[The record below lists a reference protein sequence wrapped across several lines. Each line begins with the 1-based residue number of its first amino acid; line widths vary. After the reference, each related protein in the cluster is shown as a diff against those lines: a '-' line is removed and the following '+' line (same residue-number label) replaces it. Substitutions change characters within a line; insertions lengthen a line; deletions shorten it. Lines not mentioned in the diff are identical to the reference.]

1 MELNNVISPTVVSDN
16 SVAGQDYINFT
27 IDNAGNIVSYNV
39 AFKQELGYGA
49 VKEAISL
56 SSVTTPRDY
65 QRLMHLLTGFE
76 KSANA
81 FIPNLYVHFI
91 KMSGERVRYMLYL
104 KKKNWAEDQSLRFY
118 SVLAIPEM
126 SQYEL
131 PFVSFD
137 SRELFMRQFDVIG
150 VGTFEWI
157 VGEEIVYWSDTIYK
171 IYDLQRT
178 EEEISY
184 AFVKEHTHPDDKK
197 RVAAIVKDAL
207 DAGSEF
213 NFEMKI
219 VTAEKN
225 VKVVAALGHFIK
237 NADGSIYKL
246 VGSLRDI
253 TWQKNTEK
261 QFNDHLA
268 QLNDSNKELEE
279 FAYVASHDMQEPLR
293 KINTFS
299 SMLAERYRE
308 LLPKEGVLY
317 LERIIASAD
326 NMKQLINNLL
336 DFSAVANTAQA
347 FQKISLNEVVFEAV
361 SGLDLIVEET
371 GSIIKCNV
379 LPAIEGDAQQLKQLF
394 SNLVSNSI
402 KFRKPGQPGEI
413 AIEAIQVPDTDVKRF
428 GLVKGKN
435 YFKIQ
440 VTDNGIGFEDEY
452 ASRIFKI
459 FHRLHGKSEYPGSG
473 IGLAICQKIVT
484 RHNGVIYAENI
495 QGQGARFSI
504 ILPELQH

>member
-1 MELNNVISPTVVSDN
+1 MELDNVMKQVTVTDN
-16 SVAGQDYINFT
+16 TTAVQDYVNFT
-27 IDNAGNIVSYNV
+27 MDSTGNIVSYNV
-39 AFKQELGYGA
+39 AFEQELGYGA
-49 VKEAISL
+49 VKEPLSL
-56 SSVTTPRDY
+56 SSITTSRDY
-65 QRLMHLLTGFE
+65 QRLMHLLAGFE
-76 KSANA
+76 KSANS
-81 FIPNLYVHFI
+81 FIPNLYVHF
-91 KMSGERVRYMLYL
+91 KTKSGERMRYMLYL
-104 KKKNWAEDQSLRFY
+104 KKKGWLEEQSVRLY

-126 SQYEL
+126 SEYEL

-137 SRELFMRQFDVIG
+137 SRELFMKQFDVIG

-184 AFVKEHTHPDDKK
+184 DFVKGHTHPDDKR

-207 DAGSEF
+207 DAGNGF
-213 NFEMKI
+213 DFEMKI
-219 VTAEKN
+219 ITAEN
-225 VKVVAALGHFIK
+225 NIKVVSALGHFIK

-253 TWQKNTEK
+253 TWQKDTEK
-261 QFNDHLA
+261 QFNEHLA

-299 SMLAERYRE
+299 SMLAERYKE
-308 LLPKEGVLY
+308 LLPKDGVVY

-336 DFSAVANTAQA
+336 DFSTVSNMVQT
-347 FQKISLNEVVFEAV
+347 FHKVDICKVVDEAAA
-361 SGLDLIVEET
+361 GLDLIVEET
-371 GSIIKCNV
+371 GTIIRCKDMPSV
-379 LPAIEGDAQQLKQLF
+379 EADAQQLKQLF
-394 SNLVSNSI
+394 SNLIANSI
-402 KFRKPGQPGEI
+402 KFRKPGQHSEI
-413 AIEAIQVPDTDVKRF
+413 DIEATALPEPDVKKF
-428 GLVKGKN
+428 GLPKDKK

-473 IGLAICQKIVT
+473 IGLAICQKIVS
-484 RHNGVIYAENI
+484 RHNGVIYAENMK
-495 QGQGARFSI
+495 GQGARFSI